1 MLKRQSNYG
10 CSNVM
15 CYEYILVY
23 LYIQYCRM
31 KNILTGNCHVVL
43 KKTYIILIYT
53 ISKNPSVEICQERPE
68 IGNHGIEGGER
79 EIEAERDRR
88 CRLY

>member
-10 CSNVM
+10 CGNVM

-23 LYIQYCRM
+23 IYIWIIYIYCGM

-43 KKTYIILIYT
+43 KKTYIILIYR

-68 IGNHGIEGGER
+68 IGNHGTEGGRTRGWEGR
-79 EIEAERDRR
+79 
-88 CRLY
+88 